1 MQLAERH
8 IIKST
13 ENRFVEIDGLAF
25 KSKNLYNVANYV
37 IRQSFVYGWGYINY
51 NEMNRLMKS
60 HQAYKDLP
68 AKVSQQIL
76 MILDKNWQA
85 FFEAVKADNIE
96 QTKFTGSPKLPKY
109 KDKVK
114 GRNLVYTIQAISS
127 KQLKKGIIHLSGT
140 NILIKTL
147 VKPEQICQVRLVP
160 KCDSYVIEV
169 IYNACAEPCDYAQG
183 KLRRSK
189 PESTDENQKELVAS
203 IDLGLN
209 NLVALT
215 SNQPGFVPL
224 LINGR
229 PLKSINQFYNKRK
242 TDLQSQL
249 KGSRKT
255 SCRIQRLTRCR
266 NQKIENYL
274 HQASRLIINLLIERN
289 IGTLVIGKN
298 LEWKNEI
305 NLGKQ
310 TNQNFVT
317 IPHARFIEMLKY
329 KAELV
334 GIKVIVQEESYT
346 SQSNFLNLD
355 PIPVYGSIDALDVTF
370 SGQRIKR
377 GLYKKSCGQLIN
389 ADVNGSYN
397 IMRKAIPNALCNG
410 IESCVV
416 QPRRVNPLEVKAKG
430 EGCNAS
436 HGTVIDD
443 YTFTSYLCPVVQGCV
458 TIVYSFGKSSRNFK
472 LRQSWNCFIN
482 TLG

>member
-13 ENRFVEIDGLAF
+13 EHRFAPIDGLAF
-25 KSKNLYNVANYV
+25 QSKNLYNAANYV
-37 IRQSFVYGWGYINY
+37 IRQNFLYGWGYLNY
-51 NEMNRLMKS
+51 NKMAQLMKS
-60 HQAYKDLP
+60 HPAYKALP

-85 FFEAVKADNIE
+85 FFEAVKAYNIE
-96 QTKFTGSPKLPKY
+96 PTKFTGSPKLPKY

-114 GRNLVYTIQAISS
+114 GRNILVYTIQAISS
-127 KQLKKGIIHLSGT
+127 KQLKKGIIKLSGT
-140 NILIKTL
+140 NILIKTK

-169 IYNACAEPCDYAQG
+169 IYDACAEPCDYAQG

-242 TDLQSQL
+242 AQLQSQL

-266 NQKIENYL
+266 NQKVDNYL
-274 HQASRLIINLLIERN
+274 HSSSRSIINLLRERK

-298 LEWKNEI
+298 VQWKNQI

-317 IPHARFIEMLKY
+317 VPHARLIEMLEY
-329 KAELV
+329 KAVLV
-334 GIKVIVQEESYT
+334 GIRVMVQEESYT
-346 SQSNFLNLD
+346 SQSSFLNLD
-355 PIPVYGSIDALDVTF
+355 PIPVYGSIGALDVTF
-370 SGQRIKR
+370 SGKRIKR
-377 GLYKKSCGQLIN
+377 GLYKTSSGRLIN

-397 IMRKAIPNALCNG
+397 IMRKAIPNVFNNG
-410 IESCVV
+410 IGSCVV
-416 QPRRVNPLEVKAKG
+416 QPRRLNPLEVKKKG
-430 EGCNAS
+430 EGLNAS
-436 HGTVIDD
+436 HVM
-443 YTFTSYLCPVVQGCV
+443 Q
-458 TIVYSFGKSSRNFK
+458 
-472 LRQSWNCFIN
+472 
-482 TLG
+482 